1 MIDDA
6 LLFIGVNSD
15 QHQGERRTTMEKIK
29 KMPYSEKYTIMLDNI
44 NDTFVPSF
52 VQKHLGDKPVVELQ
66 RIWREGVKPI
76 PEDAS
81 FEEKYEITYGNWIW
95 MAKSNLNFI
104 RKQLGEDGIEQFKR
118 AEVEALKRKNASPAL
133 FLLTLI
139 RALSPGSAFK
149 MTANQMAYQLQW
161 ITPFSVSEL
170 TRHRVVYNIPRCKI
184 LDFPDSEDLCVI
196 GCQSI
201 YPMWVAEQFMVRMT
215 FERQG
220 NSCTCTVTPL

>member
-1 MIDDA
+1 M
-6 LLFIGVNSD
+6 V
-15 QHQGERRTTMEKIK
+15 KIK
-29 KMPYSEKYTIMLDNI
+29 EMPYSEKYAIVLDNTKLD
-44 NDTFVPSF
+44 DTFVLPF
-52 VQKHLGDKPVVELQ
+52 VQKHLGDQALVELQ
-66 RIWREGVKPI
+66 KIWREGVKPV

-81 FEEKYEITYGNWIW
+81 FEEKYEIAYGNFIW
-95 MAKSNLNFI
+95 MAKSNLSFI

-133 FLLTLI
+133 FILRLV
-139 RALSPGSAFK
+139 RALSPGSAFT
-149 MTANQMAYQLQW
+149 MTAKQMAYQLQW

-170 TRHRVVYNIPRCKI
+170 TRRRAVYNIPRCKI

-201 YPMWVAEQFMVRMT
+201 YPMWVAEQFIVRMT

-220 NSCTCTVTPL
+220 NSCTCTLTPLR